1 MTIQQRELI
10 IRARLAEIK
19 RQRLALERECVALGS
34 ELWDLEYGRTLPG
47 GLQAARGIDTSGN
60 GKVKNE
66 SD

>member
-1 MTIQQRELI
+1 MTTEQRKTD

-19 RQRLALERECVALGS
+19 RQRHALERECVALGS

-60 GKVKNE
+60 GKVKDE
-66 SD
+66 Q